1 MPISWDIGLSYP
13 RDVYSHQ
20 DAFNVWDVKQNIKK
34 PLLFP
39 VISGQVGHKSVGVDG
54 VLFILDALNV
64 VWHV

>member
-20 DAFNVWDVKQNIKK
+20 DAFNVWDKQNIKN
-34 PLLFP
+34 PDSSL
-39 VISGQVGHKSVGVDG
+39 SGRVGHKSVGING
-54 VLFILDALNV
+54 VLFILDPLNV